1 MLSSLYLKKGSYFM
15 PRKPRFIIPN
25 VPVHIVQR
33 GHSRDPVFF
42 EDADYLAY
50 LGWLKSALKGSEP
63 FN

>member
-1 MLSSLYLKKGSYFM
+1 M

-50 LGWLKSALKGSEP
+50 LGWLIKGVRAL
-63 FN
+63 